1 MDVDAIRT
9 WSRRQLGGA
18 AGGLAAAVL
27 GSRFVGPAAAASGET
42 SPKRNTGW
50 HQATPEATSQPDIV
64 VIVLDDMRWSD
75 YSVMSLTQ
83 SLVGDE
89 GITFPNYM
97 VTSPTCAPSR
107 ASFYRGQ
114 YAHNHDVGYGS
125 DESSIWDLYHGTGLD
140 EDTVAVWLHD
150 VGYRTALIGKHMNQL
165 KGLSEPGPG
174 WDDWVV
180 PRRLKPFNYE
190 LSVNGKKEAH
200 GDAEED
206 YLTDVLARKATE
218 FIASTPEETPLFL
231 YFAPKAP
238 HKPVVPA
245 PRHAGMFADV
255 HLDQSG
261 SFNEADMSDKPT
273 NMQRSP
279 LTPEEIALLDKL
291 NQGRLESLQAADEAV
306 AQIIEALEAAGRLE
320 MTYVI
325 FTSDNG
331 YALGEHRDEGKSTPY
346 EEAIRVGMMARGP
359 QIPVGEINPA
369 LVANIDLAP
378 TFAEIAG
385 AAIPDFVD
393 GRSILGALHGGES
406 GRQALLIEIDSSVGQ
421 DDEDDED
428 AVVVDEKGHR
438 IAGRVRSSWKGIRT
452 ADWTFVEWGVPA
464 IDYELYDLHADPA
477 QLQSLYA
484 DPAYAKTVDELATWL
499 ATLADCAGE
508 TCRQAENG
516 PPL

>member
-1 MDVDAIRT
+1 MDIDAIRT

-18 AGGLAAAVL
+18 AGGLVAAVL
-27 GSRFVGPAAAASGET
+27 SSRFVTQAAATATGERT
-42 SPKRNTGW
+42 PPHNAGLR
-50 HQATPEATSQPDIV
+50 QATAEPATQPDIV
-64 VIVLDDMRWSD
+64 VIVLDDMRSSD

-83 SLVGDE
+83 SLVGDK
-89 GITFPNYM
+89 GITFPNYI

-114 YAHNHDVGYGS
+114 YAHNHGVGYGGGG
-125 DESSIWDLYHGTGLD
+125 SIWDLYHGTGLD
-140 EDTVAVWLHD
+140 QDTVAVWLHD
-150 VGYRTALIGKHMNQL
+150 AGYRTAQIGKYMNQL

-180 PRRLKPFNYE
+180 PRKLKPFNYE
-190 LSVNGKKEAH
+190 LSVNGNEEVH
-200 GDAEED
+200 LDAEED
-206 YLTDVLARKATE
+206 YLTDVLARKASE
-218 FIASTPEETPLFL
+218 FIASTPEDTPLFL

-245 PRHAGMFADV
+245 PRHAGTFADV

-261 SFNEADMSDKPT
+261 SFNEEDMSDKPI
-273 NMQRSP
+273 NMQRPP
-279 LTPEEIALLDKL
+279 LTSEEMALLDKL
-291 NQGRLESLQAADEAV
+291 NQGRLESLLAADEAV
-306 AQIIEALEAAGRLE
+306 AQIIEALETAGRLDN
-320 MTYVI
+320 TYVI

-359 QIPVGEINPA
+359 HIPAGQVNPA

-378 TFAEIAG
+378 TFADIAG

-393 GRSILGALHGGES
+393 GRSILDALHGGDS

-421 DDEDDED
+421 DDEDDEE
-428 AVVVDEKGHR
+428 AVIVDEKGHR
-438 IAGRVRSSWKGIRT
+438 IAGRVRSSWRGIRT
-452 ADWTFVEWGVPA
+452 ADWTYVEWGVPA

-477 QLQSLYA
+477 QLQSLHA
-484 DPAYAKTVDELATWL
+484 DPAHADTIDELAAWL
-499 ATLADCAGE
+499 ATLVDCAGA
-508 TCRQAENG
+508 TCRQAENA
-516 PPL
+516 PPS

>member
-9 WSRRQLGGA
+9 WSRRQLGKA
-18 AGGLAAAVL
+18 AGGLAAATL
-27 GSRFVGPAAAASGET
+27 GSRLGEQAAATANSET
-42 SPKRNTGW
+42 SPEITTGW
-50 HQATPEATSQPDIV
+50 QQATPVATTRPDIV

-75 YSVMSLTQ
+75 YSVMPLTQ

-89 GITFPNYM
+89 GITFPNYI

-114 YAHNHDVGYGS
+114 YAHNHGVGYGAGG
-125 DESSIWDLYHGTGLD
+125 SIWSLFHDTGLD
-140 EDTVAVWLHD
+140 QDTVAVWLHD
-150 VGYRTALIGKHMNQL
+150 AGYRTALVGKHMNQL
-165 KGLSEPGPG
+165 KGISQPGPG

-180 PRRLKPFNYE
+180 PRKLKPFNYE
-190 LSVNGKKEAH
+190 LSVNGAEEVHK
-200 GDAEED
+200 DADED
-206 YLTDVLARKATE
+206 YLTDVLAGKASE

-245 PRHAGMFADV
+245 PRHAGMFADA

-261 SFNEADMSDKPT
+261 SFNEADMSDKPI

-279 LTPEEIALLDKL
+279 LTPEEIAMLNTL

-306 AQIIEALEAAGRLE
+306 AQIIETLDAAGRLE
-320 MTYVI
+320 NAYVF

-359 QIPVGEINPA
+359 HIPAGQINQA

-385 AAIPDFVD
+385 ATTPDFVD
-393 GRSILGALHGGES
+393 GRSILGALQGGES

-438 IAGRVRSSWKGIRT
+438 IAGRVRSSWRGIRT
-452 ADWTFVEWGVPA
+452 ADWTYVEWGVPA
-464 IDYELYDLHADPA
+464 IDFELYDLHADPA

-484 DPAYAKTVDELATWL
+484 DPAYADTVEELAGWL
-499 ATLADCAGE
+499 ATLVDCAAD
-508 TCRQAENG
+508 TCRQAENA
-516 PPL
+516 PPS